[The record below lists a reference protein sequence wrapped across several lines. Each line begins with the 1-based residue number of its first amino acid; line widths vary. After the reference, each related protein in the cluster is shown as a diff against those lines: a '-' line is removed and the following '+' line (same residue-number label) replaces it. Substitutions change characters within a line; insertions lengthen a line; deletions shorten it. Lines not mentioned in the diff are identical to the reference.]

1 MGNRLFVCRFLAV
14 AGLHSKIL
22 SHAETNPVRRT
33 LDEMAVSLERNRQ
46 KYAEPFDA
54 PTEILMNQSAVMF
67 WRPQKV
73 GSSTIMSLL
82 ISFGYR
88 YNVLTRKRSP
98 VTNSVCLKM
107 AACALHASNSSV
119 VGFNSGQSVT
129 ELQNYLQEYI
139 DRRSHAN
146 PQNGKMKPGSSKIDS
161 RCESE
166 SYRISTSHQLCNL
179 RSEVVKS
186 SLWCT
191 FSQSSNGYKPN
202 ERDDFSNNQMEP
214 VRTVKEI
221 FVVRNPLSRA
231 ISVYYFWGELFKMH
245 KSLKRRR
252 DSRKMTSQKLS
263 RRLLGNG
270 TETADSAAMEESVS
284 FQDNTDTDYGSR
296 RLSAVQEEAIRLGS
310 SAVETVQ
317 GNLFTYHGDEKT
329 VPPLVMAMAFAEVL
343 RYTAGMPG
351 PSFTW

>member
-14 AGLHSKIL
+14 SGLHPKL
-22 SHAETNPVRRT
+22 SSYAETNPVRHT
-33 LDEMAVSLERNRQ
+33 LDEMAGSFEINRQ
-46 KYAEPFDA
+46 KHHGPLNA

-88 YNVLTRKRSP
+88 YNVLTRRRSP
-98 VTNSVCLKM
+98 ITNSVCIKM

-119 VGFNSGQSVT
+119 GGFNSGQSVT
-129 ELQNYLQEYI
+129 ELQTYLQEYL
-139 DRRSHAN
+139 DRRSYAH
-146 PQNGKMKPGSSKIDS
+146 PQNGKMKPGSSKVDAN
-161 RCESE
+161 CESE

-186 SLWCT
+186 SLQCT

-202 ERDDFSNNQMEP
+202 QRDDFSNNRMEP
-214 VRTVKEI
+214 VRSVKEI

-231 ISVYYFWGELFKMH
+231 ISIYYFWGELFKMH
-245 KSLKRRR
+245 KSLKRRAA
-252 DSRKMTSQKLS
+252 SRQMDERVKAG
-263 RRLLGNG
+263 RRLLRND
-270 TETADSAAMEESVS
+270 TETGAIIEKSVS
-284 FQDNTDTDYGSR
+284 FFDNANRDYGNR
-296 RLSAVQEEAIRLGS
+296 RLSAEQQEIIRLGS
-310 SAVETVQ
+310 SAAETVH

-329 VPPLVMAMAFAEVL
+329 VPPLGVAMAFAKVL